1 MCLARH
7 CANDLL
13 MTARNFD
20 EQVLNEFIRVA
31 QNRLKNNKKH
41 FTLFLYVLRCSN
53 QYCLLIYYTYI
64 NNITI

>member
-31 QNRLKNNKKH
+31 QNRLKNNK
-41 FTLFLYVLRCSN
+41 N
-53 QYCLLIYYTYI
+53 LLHDSYM
-64 NNITI
+64 TIAAVISIVY